1 MTTVTSFRYTSTCR
15 KDTRENEVIYLI
27 ANTKGGVGKS
37 TLAVNMAAWLSSK
50 QRKVLLIDTDKQ
62 ATAASWAS
70 WRRERDVPYGPK
82 TIMLR
87 NDAVFKEG
95 KPLAADFDDAV
106 IDAGGRDDPG
116 MRYAMLLADMVIVPV
131 AKSDFDTAAWD
142 DMESIISGARINNPN
157 LDVRVVLSR
166 IHTSR
171 KSPEDVA
178 DFLKERNV
186 KVCKTI
192 VPERVAFV
200 HASDQGLAVFELKDG
215 GAAAEAALAL
225 FEELTHG

>member
-1 MTTVTSFRYTSTCR
+1 M
-15 KDTRENEVIYLI
+15 IYLI

-37 TLAVNMAAWLSSK
+37 TLAVNLAAWLSSK
-50 QRKVLLIDTDKQ
+50 NRKVLLIDTNKQ
-62 ATAASWAS
+62 ATTASWAS
-70 WRRERDVPYGPK
+70 WRRDQNVEHGPK

-95 KPLAADFDDAV
+95 KALAPDFDDVV

-116 MRYAMLLADMVIVPV
+116 MRYAMLLADMVVVPV

-142 DMESIISGARINNPN
+142 DMEKIIDGALINNPT

-166 IHTSR
+166 IHASR

-178 DFLKERNV
+178 IFLKERQV
-186 KVCKTI
+186 KVCQTVI
-192 VPERVAFV
+192 PERVAFV
-200 HASDQGLAVFELKDG
+200 HASDKGLGVFESKDG
-215 GAAAEAALAL
+215 GAAAEAANAL
-225 FEELTHG
+225 FEELTNG